1 MGLHV
6 PIMKNNRPQ
15 ISLRTLMAAMVG
27 LLVAIALG
35 FVILEY
41 RNSYVAWRNAELM
54 DERNRLAVTSLQAVD
69 NFFAERGR
77 GLVYLLGGA
86 PITDQHRAFLDER
99 RKVVDELIAR
109 TLSLVTENGQARAA
123 EVKKKW
129 EDVREF
135 RPFLDHALARP
146 QERRDPLISGQWLVM
161 SNELVVALLALTREM
176 TDYPA
181 VDDAGFEHLNN
192 LRLSA
197 VLFRSMVA
205 AESSVYAVNSLS
217 SRALSAAEVTTLR
230 LMRTQS
236 MIVWDGL
243 ENGLHGSGDPQA
255 MASVEKI
262 RAVLLDELRPRQDDI
277 LQAAERGLFMRDQ
290 VPQLQSYV
298 RMSLSALDAVGDFTG
313 EINRLADNYT
323 RHSVEQARRQERLAL
338 SGILGILFLAVLL
351 FLFFHYRIAR
361 PLQAIQRNIDNLIEK
376 QSGNAFP
383 AAPEAVG
390 NELDRMNFALKLLDE
405 AIQARISSDQSR
417 YEQERFSA
425 SILAA
430 VPQAIIA
437 ADRHGVISL
446 FSPGAET
453 MLGYSAGEMIGR
465 QTPLVFHDLD
475 ELQRRASE
483 LSAELGFTV
492 EAGFQAFIAKAQ
504 ATGLPDEHEW
514 TYVCKDG
521 RRLTVLLS
529 VTVFNDAQ
537 GDILCCGVA
546 SDITQRSQ
554 LAAEM
559 SRLANLDPLTELP
572 NRRLFHD
579 RIRMAITQ
587 ARRENTFLALMM
599 IDLDRF
605 KPVNDHYG
613 HSVGD
618 LLLSAVA
625 VRMQKC
631 LRESDTLARV
641 GGDEFVV
648 ILPMVGGIQ
657 DAAGVAEKI
666 RLSLCAPFDLAG
678 NITVNIDCSIGVAIY
693 PDHGNNE
700 EVLLNS
706 ADNAMYLAKSLGR
719 SQVYVSGGAMGSG
732 MIRMEPE
739 RAGLPV
745 PNLVWRRS
753 YQCGDPVID
762 REHKDLFMHSNTLIR
777 AVANGRIPL
786 DKLPEMLDE
795 LIDSVAAH
803 FRNEEYI
810 LLRYGYAELE
820 SHGEK
825 HQRLIERAL
834 ELRSMAVAGEL
845 ALADVV
851 SFIARD
857 VVAEH
862 MLADDRDYFPLL
874 RETLRRDAPESK

>member
-1 MGLHV
+1 
-6 PIMKNNRPQ
+6 
-15 ISLRTLMAAMVG
+15 
-27 LLVAIALG
+27 
-35 FVILEY
+35 
-41 RNSYVAWRNAELM
+41 
-54 DERNRLAVTSLQAVD
+54 
-69 NFFAERGR
+69 
-77 GLVYLLGGA
+77 
-86 PITDQHRAFLDER
+86 
-99 RKVVDELIAR
+99 
-109 TLSLVTENGQARAA
+109 
-123 EVKKKW
+123 
-129 EDVREF
+129 
-135 RPFLDHALARP
+135 
-146 QERRDPLISGQWLVM
+146 
-161 SNELVVALLALTREM
+161 
-176 TDYPA
+176 
-181 VDDAGFEHLNN
+181 
-192 LRLSA
+192 
-197 VLFRSMVA
+197 
-205 AESSVYAVNSLS
+205 
-217 SRALSAAEVTTLR
+217 
-230 LMRTQS
+230 
-236 MIVWDGL
+236 
-243 ENGLHGSGDPQA
+243 
-255 MASVEKI
+255 
-262 RAVLLDELRPRQDDI
+262 
-277 LQAAERGLFMRDQ
+277 
-290 VPQLQSYV
+290 
-298 RMSLSALDAVGDFTG
+298 
-313 EINRLADNYT
+313 
-323 RHSVEQARRQERLAL
+323 
-338 SGILGILFLAVLL
+338 
-351 FLFFHYRIAR
+351 
-361 PLQAIQRNIDNLIEK
+361 
-376 QSGNAFP
+376 
-383 AAPEAVG
+383 
-390 NELDRMNFALKLLDE
+390 
-405 AIQARISSDQSR
+405 
-417 YEQERFSA
+417 
-425 SILAA
+425 
-430 VPQAIIA
+430 
-437 ADRHGVISL
+437 
-446 FSPGAET
+446 

-786 DKLPEMLDE
+786 DKFPEMLDE

-874 RETLRRDAPESK
+874 RETLRRDAPESQ